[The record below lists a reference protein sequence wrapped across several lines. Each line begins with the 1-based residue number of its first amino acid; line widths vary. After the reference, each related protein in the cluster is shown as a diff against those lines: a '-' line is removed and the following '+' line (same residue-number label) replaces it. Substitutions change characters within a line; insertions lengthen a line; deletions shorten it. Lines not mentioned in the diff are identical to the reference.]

1 MMIDFLQV
9 KNSGLKVMFRPMDG
23 NDAGNWKP
31 QEIDTDKM
39 MKDEDCN

>member
-23 NDAGNWKP
+23 NNAGNWKP
-31 QEIDTDKM
+31 QYIDTDKM